1 MNNRE
6 NFLSIIKRTG
16 YERMPVSF
24 SLCPS
29 LVAQYHLHEQTD
41 VDYPTYFHMIERGI
55 RGQSPIHSDPS
66 RFLPYHTLPL
76 KPGTTLDDWG
86 IGNEPGS
93 AAAKHMTRMLHPM
106 ANFDSIE
113 QIHAYPFPQFAS
125 DVPEY
130 MLEDVQ
136 WLHAQDLI
144 AVGSMQCTI
153 WETAWYMRGMENLMV
168 DMMMEDP
175 MAECL
180 LDVVTQA
187 AITRAQNYVKAGVD
201 VLFLGDDIG
210 MQKTILMSQDLY
222 RTWIKPRIKQ
232 VIAAAKAINP
242 NIIIFYHSC
251 GYVEPFIPD
260 LIDIGID
267 VLNPVQPECMDF
279 KAIHEAYGDHLS
291 FHGTIGTQTTMP
303 FGSPDDVRR
312 EVYKNLEIAG
322 DRGGLLV
329 APTHLLEPEVPWENV
344 KAYIEACRSFK

>member
-6 NFLSIIKRTG
+6 NFLSIVKRTG

-24 SLCPS
+24 NLCPS
-29 LVAQYHLHEQTD
+29 LVEQFYLNTQTD
-41 VDYPTYFHMIERGI
+41 CDYPTYFHMIERGI
-55 RGQSPIHSDPS
+55 RGQSPTESDPS
-66 RFLPYHTLPL
+66 RFHSYHTLPL
-76 KPGTTLDDWG
+76 KPGTFIDDWG
-86 IGNEPGS
+86 IGHEPGS

-106 ANFDSIE
+106 ADFDSME
-113 QIHAYPFPQFAS
+113 QIKAYPFPDFIAQ
-125 DVPEY
+125 VPDY
-130 MLEDVQ
+130 MLQDVQ
-136 WLHAQDLI
+136 WLHTHDLI

-168 DMMMEDP
+168 DMLTEDP

-180 LDVVTQA
+180 LDAVTQR
-187 AITRAQNYVKAGVD
+187 AIIRAQNYVKAGVD

-222 RTWIKPRIKQ
+222 RTWLKPRIKQ
-232 VIAAAKAINP
+232 VVAAARAINP
-242 NIIIFYHSC
+242 DIVIFYHSC

-279 KAIHEAYGDHLS
+279 KTIHDAFGDRIS

-303 FGSPDDVRR
+303 FGSPDDVKR

-329 APTHLLEPEVPWENV
+329 SPTHLLEPEVPWENV
-344 KAYIEACRSFK
+344 KAYIDACRSFK